1 MHDTMIKALRS
12 ETPDKSS
19 QIEQELELAE
29 QLHRKEM
36 DELEQTCARKVAA
49 SAREVEEAQR
59 RVEEKDAQ
67 IKEMSI
73 RVDKAE
79 RDYKSFLKDHEEQR
93 RE

>member
-36 DELEQTCARKVAA
+36 DELEQACARKVAA
-49 SAREVEEAQR
+49 SAREVDEAQR
-59 RVEEKDAQ
+59 RVEEKDA
-67 IKEMSI
+67 
-73 RVDKAE
+73 
-79 RDYKSFLKDHEEQR
+79 
-93 RE
+93 